1 MKVADEV
8 WEARPRGLLRG
19 VDADEPDVVIC

>member
-1 MKVADEV
+1 MKVADEER
-8 WEARPRGLLRG
+8 EAQPRGLLRG

>member
-1 MKVADEV
+1 MKVADEE
-8 WEARPRGLLRG
+8 WEAWPRGLLRA